1 VVDEEEDAD
10 EAEVLN
16 DDDGVKDSG
25 LEKYYISNFT
35 IVLSETFFLQLN
47 ETTAL
52 QEKVSVPPNNF
63 LFKLHNSN

>member
-25 LEKYYISNFT
+25 LK
-35 IVLSETFFLQLN
+35 
-47 ETTAL
+47 
-52 QEKVSVPPNNF
+52 K
-63 LFKLHNSN
+63 KLY